1 MNLEDRILNRIDQLL
16 EKGLDKLTDFDDV
29 SDTDAA
35 EVSLAAINIFTTIY
49 GAGSPQLDMVKA
61 TQQGMYNVTM
71 VQVLH
76 GYLRELKE
84 TIRGGLI
91 VNIQSETR
99 DEVLGN
105 FLALAREALDAGQKD
120 VAAVLACAA
129 LEDTLKRC
137 ASNRGLDIQ
146 DKDMSEVVNALKS
159 KGIIGRPQGDMLR
172 GYVQIRNKVF
182 HAQWDAIDV
191 AAVSGIIG
199 FTQGFL
205 TEQSVSPI
213 PTDSPTDPPVE
224 AQE

>member
-1 MNLEDRILNRIDQLL
+1 MNLKDNILNRIDELL
-16 EKGLDKLTDFDDV
+16 EQKPNLAELYLTVTNMF
-29 SDTDAA
+29 
-35 EVSLAAINIFTTIY
+35 EIIY
-49 GAGSPQLDMVKA
+49 GSHSPQLRLVE
-61 TQQGMYNVTM
+61 T
-71 VQVLH
+71 
-76 GYLRELKE
+76 LREQVYDSDDGDLTKKWHF
-84 TIRGGLI
+84 TDHLYGCLRALRTDIRAGLI
-91 VNIQSETR
+91 ANIQSETR

-105 FLALAREALDAGQKD
+105 FLALAREVLDAGQKE

-146 DKDMSEVVNALKS
+146 DRDMSEVVNALKS

-205 TEQSVSPI
+205 TEQSASPI
-213 PTDSPTDPPVE
+213 PTDSPTVPPAE